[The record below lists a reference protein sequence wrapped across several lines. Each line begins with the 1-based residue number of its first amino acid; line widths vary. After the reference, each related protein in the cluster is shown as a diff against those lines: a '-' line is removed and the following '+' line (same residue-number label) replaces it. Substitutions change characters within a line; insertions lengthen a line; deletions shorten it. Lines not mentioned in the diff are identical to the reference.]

1 MKRSKMSR
9 CVRRSVHW
17 TLFAQCSLL
26 LLVLF
31 HVNVASSAAVTPPPD
46 IADVLLKFKESLKV
60 SGDDALKSWVKNTL
74 PCGTNAKAKAKEGN
88 WAGVL
93 CDRGKLWGLLLD
105 KMGLSGDIN
114 VTALAQLPDLISVS
128 IIDNNFEGTMPEW
141 NKVGLLKT
149 LYMSDNKF
157 SGEIPAD
164 RFEGMKALKKLHM
177 ANNQLSGEIPKS
189 LTSLKRLAVLT
200 LDGNNF
206 TGKIPDFEHA
216 NLKEFNVSRNNLE
229 GEIPQIFKAL
239 DPNNFQG
246 NKDLCGAPLHPCSAP
261 TKHVNTAKPNGAHT
275 ALIVIMS
282 LIAVIS
288 ICAAIFFVVI
298 RRRNKEAEYLS
309 NIESP
314 PASSVQN
321 RSLAVA
327 PKEPEPDQV
336 SQTSEHSTKSERAA
350 AAGSSGG
357 KKGDSLKLSF
367 VRDDRQRFDM
377 QDLLKASA
385 KVLGSG
391 SFGSS
396 YKAALLTGP
405 VMVVKRY
412 KQMNSVGR
420 EEFQEHMRRLGRLGH
435 PNLLPLVAYYYKK
448 EEKLLITDHV
458 AKGSL
463 AVHLHGHQNQ
473 DQPSLDWPKR
483 LKIVKGVAQG
493 LKYLYNE
500 LPSLITPHGHLKSS
514 NVLFS
519 ETYEPLITDYGLIPI
534 VNPEHAQTLMVAYK
548 SPEYVA
554 TKRITKK
561 TDVWSLGVLIL
572 EILTGKLPTNFL
584 QHGKGSEEDL
594 ASWVNSVPKEEWFTQ
609 VFDREMNASKN
620 CEGEMLKLLKLGL
633 ECCEGDV
640 EKRWDLK
647 EAVGRIE
654 ELKEVGNI
662 GGGGGSGGSPD
673 VDFLSFSTSE
683 ADITKLVV

>member
-1 MKRSKMSR
+1 MSR

-31 HVNVASSAAVTPPPD
+31 HINVASSAAVTPPPD

-74 PCGTNAKAKAKEGN
+74 PCCMNAKAKAKEGN

-105 KMGLSGDIN
+105 KMGLSGDTN
-114 VTALAQLPDLISVS
+114 VTALAELPDLISVS
-128 IIDNNFEGTMPEW
+128 IMNNNFEGTMPEW

-157 SGEIPAD
+157 SEEIPAD

-177 ANNQLSGEIPKS
+177 ASNQLSGEIPKS
-189 LTSLKRLAVLT
+189 LTSLERLAVLT

-216 NLKEFNVSRNNLE
+216 NLKELNVSRNNLE
-229 GEIPQIFKAL
+229 GEIPHIFKAL

-288 ICAAIFFVVI
+288 ICAAIFFVVV
-298 RRRNKEAEYLS
+298 RRRNKEVEYLSS

-314 PASSVQN
+314 PASLVQN
-321 RSLAVA
+321 RSVAVA
-327 PKEPEPDQV
+327 PKEPETDQV

-367 VRDDRQRFDM
+367 VLDDRQRFDM

-385 KVLGSG
+385 EVLGSG

-405 VMVVKRY
+405 
-412 KQMNSVGR
+412 
-420 EEFQEHMRRLGRLGH
+420 
-435 PNLLPLVAYYYKK
+435 K

-514 NVLFS
+514 NVLLS
-519 ETYEPLITDYGLIPI
+519 KTYEPLITDYGLIPI

-594 ASWVNSVPKEEWFTQ
+594 ASWVNSVPKEQWFTQ

-620 CEGEMLKLLKLGL
+620 CEGEMLTLLKLGL

-654 ELKEVGNI
+654 ELKEVGNS

-673 VDFLSFSTSE
+673 VGFLSSSTSE
-683 ADITKLVV
+683 VDITKLAV